1 MSTLTWILG
10 KRLELELN
18 NNGDQ
23 FRWKTNVR
31 IVYSGGEN
39 MRNTSS
45 YQGENERH

>member
-1 MSTLTWILG
+1 MSTLSWILG

-23 FRWKTNVR
+23 FLWKKNMR

-39 MRNTSS
+39 MRNASS
-45 YQGENERH
+45 YQGENERQ